1 MSDQQAL
8 EDAARREVLELEA
21 KIYADPMSRHN
32 VGPLLAQEFWDVSPA
47 GEKVTREAMLE
58 RLAANPVIV
67 DEYPVDDTRV
77 DVYGDVAI
85 STGHAVLRGRL
96 IQEGGN
102 GKADCPR
109 NSIRARLGPNQWRLA
124 DGVRPELSCA
134 WRLSTAA
141 EEGRGR
147 S

>member
-1 MSDQQAL
+1 MSDQQVS

-21 KIYADPMSRHN
+21 KIYADPMSRHT

-47 GEKVTREAMLE
+47 GEKVSREAMLE

-85 STGHAVLRGRL
+85 STGRAVLRGRVV
-96 IQEGGN
+96 QEGGQEKQIERASRFVHVWVRSN
-102 GKADCPR
+102 GVWQTVYAQASHATAD
-109 NSIRARLGPNQWRLA
+109 
-124 DGVRPELSCA
+124 
-134 WRLSTAA
+134 
-141 EEGRGR
+141 
-147 S
+147 

>member
-1 MSDQQAL
+1 ML
-8 EDAARREVLELEA
+8 T
-21 KIYADPMSRHN
+21 
-32 VGPLLAQEFWDVSPA
+32 EFWDVSPA

-96 IQEGGN
+96 IQEGGKEKQIVRATRFVHVWVRTN
-102 GKADCPR
+102 G
-109 NSIRARLGPNQWRLA
+109 
-124 DGVRPELSCA
+124 A
-134 WRLSTAA
+134 WQTVYAQSSPAP
-141 EEGRGR
+141 GG
-147 S
+147 

>member
-8 EDAARREVLELEA
+8 DDAARREVLELEA

-32 VGPLLAQEFWDVSPA
+32 VGPLLAHEFWDVSPA

-96 IQEGGN
+96 VQEGG
-102 GKADCPR
+102 KEKE
-109 NSIRARLGPNQWRLA
+109 IVRATRFVHVWVRT
-124 DGVRPELSCA
+124 DGA
-134 WRLSTAA
+134 WQTVYAQSSPAT
-141 EEGRGR
+141 GG
-147 S
+147 

>member
-1 MSDQQAL
+1 MSDQQAS

-32 VGPLLAQEFWDVSPA
+32 VGALLAPEFWDVSPA
-47 GEKVTREAMLE
+47 GEKLTRDAVLE

-85 STGHAVLRGRL
+85 STGHAVLRGHL
-96 IQEGGN
+96 IQGGGKEKQIERASRFVHVWVRDN
-102 GKADCPR
+102 GVWQTVYAQ
-109 NSIRARLGPNQWRLA
+109 SSHA
-124 DGVRPELSCA
+124 
-134 WRLSTAA
+134 TA
-141 EEGRGR
+141 E
-147 S
+147 

>member
-1 MSDQQAL
+1 MSDQGAL

-32 VGPLLAQEFWDVSPA
+32 VGPLLADEFWDVSPA

-58 RLAANPVIV
+58 RLAANPVVV

-96 IQEGGN
+96 PQEGGN
-102 GKADCPR
+102 DKQ
-109 NSIRARLGPNQWRLA
+109 IVRATRFVHVW
-124 DGVRPELSCA
+124 VRTNGA
-134 WRLSTAA
+134 WQTVYAQSSPAP
-141 EEGRGR
+141 GG
-147 S
+147 

>member
-47 GEKVTREAMLE
+47 GEKVSRDTMLE
-58 RLAANPVIV
+58 RLATNPVIV

-96 IQEGGN
+96 VQG
-102 GKADCPR
+102 
-109 NSIRARLGPNQWRLA
+109 
-124 DGVRPELSCA
+124 CA
-134 WRLSTAA
+134 WRSLPREYGAWQTVYAQSSPAT
-141 EEGRGR
+141 GG
-147 S
+147 

>member
-1 MSDQQAL
+1 MSDQHAL
-8 EDAARREVLELEA
+8 HDAARQEVLELEA

-32 VGPLLAQEFWDVSPA
+32 VGPLLADEFWDVSPA

-96 IQEGGN
+96 VQEGGKEQQIVRATRFVHVWVRTN
-102 GKADCPR
+102 G
-109 NSIRARLGPNQWRLA
+109 
-124 DGVRPELSCA
+124 A
-134 WRLSTAA
+134 WQTVYAQSSPAP
-141 EEGRGR
+141 GG
-147 S
+147 

>member
-85 STGHAVLRGRL
+85 STGHAVLRGHL
-96 IQEGGN
+96 IQEGGD
-102 GKADCPR
+102 GKARSTAQLDSCTSGSETMAPGRRCTPR
-109 NSIRARLGPNQWRLA
+109 ALPRLA
-124 DGVRPELSCA
+124 
-134 WRLSTAA
+134 A
-141 EEGRGR
+141 EHRG
-147 S
+147 

>member
-8 EDAARREVLELEA
+8 DDAARREVLELEA

-32 VGPLLAQEFWDVSPA
+32 VGGLLAPEFWDVSPT
-47 GEKVTREAMLE
+47 GEKFTREAMLE

-85 STGHAVLRGRL
+85 STGHAVLRGHL
-96 IQEGGN
+96 VQEGGTEKQIERASRFVHVWVRSN
-102 GKADCPR
+102 G
-109 NSIRARLGPNQWRLA
+109 
-124 DGVRPELSCA
+124 A
-134 WRLSTAA
+134 WQTVYAQASHSTAD
-141 EEGRGR
+141 
-147 S
+147 